1 MRLQWCQL
9 AHEIWDFIQLWTQ
22 NIVTSGITI
31 YSVCVGT
38 VQMNQYLLE
47 LGLIPFQLRRN

>member
-38 VQMNQYLLE
+38 VQMNQYLPE
-47 LGLIPFQLRRN
+47 LGSIPLQLRRN